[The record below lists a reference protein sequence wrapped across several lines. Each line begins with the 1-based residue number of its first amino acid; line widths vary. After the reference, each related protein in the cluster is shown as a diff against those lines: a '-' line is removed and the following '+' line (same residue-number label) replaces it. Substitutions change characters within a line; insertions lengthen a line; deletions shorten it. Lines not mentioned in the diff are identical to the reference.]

1 MKKGLLSLLAVA
13 LTVVSCQ
20 NYDDQF
26 ESLTDQITTL
36 SGTVAGLTAITDQV
50 TALQQLVNGLAT
62 ADNLAALA
70 GVVNTVSTGV
80 DANADAIA
88 DNATNAT
95 NNAAAAAAA
104 TASAT
109 AAATAAGAAA
119 TAAGVDA
126 AAAAAAAAANVSAVA
141 SVTAELAAIQTT
153 INSIVAS
160 LTTVA
165 TAAELDAIS
174 DVLAD
179 VELDVQRL
187 LEQGSSIEGDLV
199 IKTAGDLAYAKT
211 IISTGTDALPVI
223 VKGSVDID
231 VVTPAFTVAQIS
243 EVNEL
248 LASVATVLT
257 NLTLVNSTSTAV
269 DFTILSSVNG
279 TVAVTG
285 STNIADGDTSNDVL
299 RTVGG
304 TLTISGG
311 AAGLDLSEL
320 NTSGAITIDGAN
332 LTSVNLGSV
341 TAPSV
346 STTSLP
352 AGHLSFPKAETVN
365 TGGASVINLVAAKAT
380 DIDVKAGT
388 ASLTISA
395 ALAQTID
402 IVGTTLASL
411 TISTVAT
418 PAIIH
423 ADAVTSITEAN
434 IGGAAQFHIG
444 AVTTMGT
451 STIAAGVV
459 DVSSLAAQTG
469 ALTFSAVT
477 AFTAPLTTSSLTLTA
492 AKVISLKSTT
502 EANIA
507 APAATNLTITAL
519 DKVTSFTAGHGQF
532 PALVSL
538 NITGAAHATPLS
550 QANDITVTSTA
561 LTGLTIAGTN
571 NDVTISGTAS
581 LTTLNVSGF
590 LNALVI
596 NNSDALVAAT
606 LDHDHLE
613 GADASYLTVTNN
625 LKLASVATPN
635 LQEIGSITIADNAAL
650 ASIALAAPTSYPVAG
665 SYTISVTNNKL
676 TGTYVNA
683 TAQSTTTA
691 YVDTIVK
698 SDDLLNIKTF
708 IDAVTG
714 SSTYTYHMEVDTVT
728 VGSATLSMTAAIV
741 ADADSTTMS
750 ATIGSDIGINT
761 AGELANVVAE

>member
-50 TALQQLVNGLAT
+50 TALQQTVNGLST
-62 ADNLAALA
+62 AENLAALA
-70 GVVNTVSTGV
+70 NTVT
-80 DANADAIA
+80 
-88 DNATNAT
+88 
-95 NNAAAAAAA
+95 
-104 TASAT
+104 T
-109 AAATAAGAAA
+109 AAAENG
-119 TAAGVDA
+119 
-126 AAAAAAAAANVSAVA
+126 SAVA
-141 SVTAELAAIQTT
+141 SVTAELEVIQTT

-165 TAAELDAIS
+165 TAAELGTIS
-174 DVLAD
+174 SVLAD
-179 VELDVQRL
+179 VEIDIQRL
-187 LEQGSSIEGDLV
+187 LAQGSSIEGDLV

-211 IISTGTDALPVI
+211 IIATGTKALPVI
-223 VKGSVDID
+223 IKGSVDIN
-231 VVTPAFTVAQIS
+231 VVTPAFTDAQIS

-269 DFTILSSVNG
+269 DFPILSSVNG

-285 STNIADGDTSNDVL
+285 STNIADGDILNDKL
-299 RTVGG
+299 RGVGG

-320 NTSGAITIDGAN
+320 NNAGAITIDGAN
-332 LTSVNLGSV
+332 LTSVNLGTV
-341 TAPSV
+341 DAPSV
-346 STTSLP
+346 STTSLA
-352 AGHLSFPKAETVN
+352 AGHLSFPNAITVN
-365 TGGASVINLVAAKAT
+365 TGGASVIKLVAAKAT

-418 PAIIH
+418 PAIIN
-423 ADAVTSITEAN
+423 AVALTSITEAI
-434 IGGAAQFHIG
+434 IGGAAQFNIG

-451 STIAAGVV
+451 STIAAGDV

-477 AFTAPLTTSSLTLTA
+477 DFTAPLTTSSLTLTA
-492 AKVISLKSTT
+492 AKVVSLKSTT

-507 APAATNLTITAL
+507 APAATNLTITEL
-519 DKVTSFTAGHGQF
+519 DKLTSFTAGQVQF
-532 PALVSL
+532 PALVTL
-538 NITGAAHATPLS
+538 TITGATHAAPLL
-550 QANDITVTSTA
+550 QANDITVTSTV

-571 NDVTISGTAS
+571 NDVTINGATL
-581 LTTLNVSGF
+581 LTTLSVSGF

-596 NNSDALVAAT
+596 NDSDALVAAT
-606 LDHDHLE
+606 LDHDHIE

-698 SDDLLNIKTF
+698 SDALLNIKAF
-708 IDAVTG
+708 IDGVTG
-714 SSTYTYHMEVDTVT
+714 STTYTYNMEVDTVT

-750 ATIGSDIGINT
+750 ATIGSDVGINT
-761 AGELANVVAE
+761 AGELANVAAQ

>member
-50 TALQQLVNGLAT
+50 TALQQTVNGLST

-70 GVVNTVSTGV
+70 NTVST
-80 DANADAIA
+80 AAE
-88 DNATNAT
+88 TN
-95 NNAAAAAAA
+95 
-104 TASAT
+104 S
-109 AAATAAGAAA
+109 
-119 TAAGVDA
+119 
-126 AAAAAAAAANVSAVA
+126 SAVA
-141 SVTAELAAIQTT
+141 SVTAELEVIQTT

-165 TAAELDAIS
+165 TAAELGTIS
-174 DVLAD
+174 GVLAD
-179 VELDVQRL
+179 VEIDIQRL
-187 LEQGSSIEGDLV
+187 LQQGSSIEGDLV

-211 IISTGTDALPVI
+211 IISTGTKALPVI
-223 VKGSVDID
+223 IKGSVDID
-231 VVTPAFTVAQIS
+231 VVTPAFTDDQIS

-269 DFTILSSVNG
+269 DFPILSSVNG
-279 TVAVTG
+279 TVTVTG
-285 STNIADGDTSNDVL
+285 STNIVDGDITNDVL
-299 RTVGG
+299 RGVGG
-304 TLTISGG
+304 ALTISGG

-320 NTSGAITIDGAN
+320 NNAGAITIDGAN
-332 LTSVNLGSV
+332 LTSVNLGTV

-346 STTSLP
+346 STTGLA
-352 AGHLSFPKAETVN
+352 AGHLSFPNALDVN

-388 ASLTISA
+388 GSLTISA
-395 ALAQTID
+395 ALAQTIN

-418 PAIIH
+418 PAIIN
-423 ADAVTSITEAN
+423 AVAVTSITEAN
-434 IGGAAQFHIG
+434 IGGAAQFNIG
-444 AVTTMGT
+444 AVTKMGT
-451 STIAAGVV
+451 STIAAVVV
-459 DVSSLAAQTG
+459 DVSSLASQTG

-477 AFTAPLTTSSLTLTA
+477 EFTAPLTTSSLTLTA

-502 EANIA
+502 DANIA

-519 DKVTSFTAGHGQF
+519 EQSFTAGQVQF
-532 PALVSL
+532 PALATL
-538 NITGAAHATPLS
+538 NIIGAKNATPLD

-571 NDVTISGTAS
+571 DDVTINGATL

-596 NNSDALVAAT
+596 NNSAALVAAT
-606 LDHDHLE
+606 LDHDHIE

-625 LKLASVATPN
+625 AKLASVATPN

-650 ASIALAAPTSYPVAG
+650 ATIALAAPTSYPVAG

-676 TGTYVNA
+676 SGTYVNA

-698 SDDLLNIKTF
+698 SDDLLNIKAF
-708 IDAVTG
+708 IDGVTG
-714 SSTYTYHMEVDTVT
+714 SATYTYNMEVDTVT
-728 VGSATLSMTAAIV
+728 VGSATLTMTAAIV
-741 ADADSTTMS
+741 DDVESTTMS
-750 ATIGSDIGINT
+750 ATIGSDVGINT
-761 AGELANVVAE
+761 AGELANVAAE

>member
-50 TALQQLVNGLAT
+50 TALQQTVNGLST

-70 GVVNTVSTGV
+70 NTVST
-80 DANADAIA
+80 AAD
-88 DNATNAT
+88 TN
-95 NNAAAAAAA
+95 
-104 TASAT
+104 S
-109 AAATAAGAAA
+109 
-119 TAAGVDA
+119 
-126 AAAAAAAAANVSAVA
+126 SAVA
-141 SVTAELAAIQTT
+141 SVTAELEVIQTT

-165 TAAELDAIS
+165 TAAELGTIS
-174 DVLAD
+174 GVLAD
-179 VELDVQRL
+179 VEIDIQRL
-187 LEQGSSIEGDLV
+187 LQQGSSIEGDLV

-211 IISTGTDALPVI
+211 IISTGTKALPVI
-223 VKGSVDID
+223 IKGSVDID
-231 VVTPAFTVAQIS
+231 VVTPAFTDDQIS

-269 DFTILSSVNG
+269 DFPILSSVNG
-279 TVAVTG
+279 IVDVTG
-285 STNIADGDTSNDVL
+285 STNIADGDILNDKL
-299 RTVGG
+299 RGVGG

-320 NTSGAITIDGAN
+320 NNAGAITIDGAN
-332 LTSVNLGSV
+332 LTSVNLGTV

-346 STTSLP
+346 STTGLA
-352 AGHLSFPKAETVN
+352 AGHLSFPNALDVN

-380 DIDVKAGT
+380 QIDVKAGT
-388 ASLTISA
+388 GSLTISA
-395 ALAQTID
+395 ALAQTIN

-418 PAIIH
+418 PAIIN
-423 ADAVTSITEAN
+423 AVAVTSITEAN
-434 IGGAAQFHIG
+434 IGGAAQFNIG

-459 DVSSLAAQTG
+459 DVSLLASQTG
-469 ALTFSAVT
+469 AITFSAVT
-477 AFTAPLTTSSLTLTA
+477 DFTAPLTTSSLTLTA

-502 EANIA
+502 DANIA

-519 DKVTSFTAGHGQF
+519 EKSFTAGQVQF
-532 PALVSL
+532 PALATL
-538 NITGAAHATPLS
+538 NITGAKHATPLS

-571 NDVTISGTAS
+571 DDVTINGATL

-596 NNSDALVAAT
+596 NNSAALVAAT
-606 LDHDHLE
+606 LDHDHIE

-625 LKLASVATPN
+625 AKLASVATPN

-650 ASIALAAPTSYPVAG
+650 ATIALAAPTSYPVAG

-698 SDDLLNIKTF
+698 SDDLLNIKAF
-708 IDAVTG
+708 IDGVTG
-714 SSTYTYHMEVDTVT
+714 SATYTYNMEVDTVT
-728 VGSATLSMTAAIV
+728 VGSATLTMTAAIV
-741 ADADSTTMS
+741 DDVESTTMS
-750 ATIGSDIGINT
+750 ATIGSDVGINT
-761 AGELANVVAE
+761 AGELANVAAE